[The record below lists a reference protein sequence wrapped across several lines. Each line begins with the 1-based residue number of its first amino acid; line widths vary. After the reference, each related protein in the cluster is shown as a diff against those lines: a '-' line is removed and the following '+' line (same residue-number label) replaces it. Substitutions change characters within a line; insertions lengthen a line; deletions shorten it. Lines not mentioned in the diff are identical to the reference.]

1 MPETKKKNFQWLLL
15 DVDPK
20 TGKPR
25 TRPATEVLRED
36 AELFGGMHGTILNTM
51 AKFVETYEAGW
62 ERVYGTKIGNKVLNS
77 LDQKVDKFM
86 KKKGWSMIPPAVIS
100 EEERQLKAKQIAK
113 AKQAREDR
121 KSGLMQ

>member
-1 MPETKKKNFQWLLL
+1 MAETKEKTFQWLLL

-36 AELFGGMHGTILNTM
+36 AELFGGMHGTILNSM
-51 AKFVETYEAGW
+51 AKFVEIYESGW
-62 ERVYGTKIGNKVLNS
+62 NKAYGTKLGKKAMDYVGNKVGE
-77 LDQKVDKFM
+77 KM
-86 KKKGWSMIPPAVIS
+86 REKGLGIVPPARIS
-100 EEERQLKAKQIAK
+100 EEEKQLKARQIAK

-121 KSGLMQ
+121 KSGLME